1 MEKLLQANNILTG
14 LLWEPESLSFL
25 DPGAQAA
32 FRGMVKAN
40 RRLVYKDAAGHL
52 ALGYCEKIS
61 TLYEPFA
68 IYIKE
73 LFGDGIYFAHS
84 DDNFTYLLIVN
95 EGRIVSGT
103 DCFIERELF
112 DELMRHPEQYE
123 HLEVTLLTEVQ
134 LSVVIEKCHAHQVSL
149 KRRRRFIISSILFG
163 GIIFL
168 ALLALALHFL
178 VAG

>member
-1 MEKLLQANNILTG
+1 MDKLLQDNNILTG
-14 LLWEPESLSFL
+14 LLWEPDSMSHL
-25 DPGAQAA
+25 DLGAQAA

-40 RRLVYKDAAGHL
+40 RRVIYKDSDGRL
-52 ALGYCEKIS
+52 AVGYCEKIS

-73 LFGDGIYFAHS
+73 LFGDGIYFSHG
-84 DDNFTYLLIVN
+84 DDNFTYLLIIN
-95 EGRIVSGT
+95 GGRIVSGT
-103 DCFIERELF
+103 DCFIERSLF

-123 HLEVTLLTEVQ
+123 HLEVTSLTEVQ
-134 LSVVIEKCHAHQVSL
+134 LSVVIEKCAAHQLSL
-149 KRRRRFIISSILFG
+149 KRRRRFIISSILAG
-163 GIIFL
+163 GLIFL

>member
-73 LFGDGIYFAHS
+73 LFGLFA
-84 DDNFTYLLIVN
+84 
-95 EGRIVSGT
+95 
-103 DCFIERELF
+103 
-112 DELMRHPEQYE
+112 Q
-123 HLEVTLLTEVQ
+123 
-134 LSVVIEKCHAHQVSL
+134 
-149 KRRRRFIISSILFG
+149 
-163 GIIFL
+163 
-168 ALLALALHFL
+168 
-178 VAG
+178 